1 MTTLVLGA
9 SGATGKLLVAQLL
22 EQQQKVKAIVRSVEK
37 VPAAWKALANLQLIE
52 GSISSMQL
60 ADVAIHLQGC
70 DAVACCLGHNL
81 SLKGI
86 YGKPQKLVRNAIRL
100 VCDAVVLNAAA
111 HPTKIVLM
119 NTAGNRNRA
128 LAEPISL
135 SERLLISLLRLL
147 LPPHPDNEKAADH
160 LRVLVGQSN
169 PEIAWVVVRPDT
181 LIDQAAISPYDV
193 HTSPTRS
200 ALFNPG
206 KTSRINVA
214 HFMARLLLEAELWV
228 QWRGKMPVIYN
239 REA

>member
-9 SGATGKLLVAQLL
+9 SGATGQLLVAQLL

-37 VPAAWKALANLQLIE
+37 VPADWKSLANLQLIE
-52 GSISSMQL
+52 GSISNMEV
-60 ADVAIHLQGC
+60 ADVALHLQDC

-86 YGKPQKLVRNAIRL
+86 YGKPQKLVRNAVRL
-100 VCDAVVLNAAA
+100 VFDAVILNAAA

-119 NTAGNRNRA
+119 NTAGNRNRD

-160 LRVLVGQSN
+160 LRALVGQSN
-169 PEIAWVVVRPDT
+169 PRLAWVVVRPDT
-181 LIDQAAISPYDV
+181 LIDQTAISPYDV
-193 HTSPTRS
+193 HPSPTRS